1 MKDQAEQVTDLVE
14 KEVAFQER
22 MKADAD
28 KMATALIRS
37 YLGPDHKIINMAS
50 FHSGLSQALRD
61 ARSKAKS
68 IVPAKCS
75 HCFRLED

>member
-22 MKADAD
+22 MKAEAD

-37 YLGPDHKIINMAS
+37 YLGPDHKVINMAS

-61 ARSKAKS
+61 AREQGQVDRAGE
-68 IVPAKCS
+68 V
-75 HCFRLED
+75 LTLL

>member
-14 KEVAFQER
+14 KEVGDQER
-22 MKADAD
+22 MMADAD

-37 YLGPDHKIINMAS
+37 YLVPDHKVIKMAS

-61 ARSKAKS
+61 AREQGQVDRAGQ
-68 IVPAKCS
+68 V
-75 HCFRLED
+75 LTLL

>member
-28 KMATALIRS
+28 KMATTLMRS
-37 YLGPDHKIINMAS
+37 YLGSDHKVINMAS
-50 FHSGLSQALRD
+50 FHSALSQALRD
-61 ARSKAKS
+61 ARDQGQVDSAGQ
-68 IVPAKCS
+68 V
-75 HCFRLED
+75 LTLL